1 MNYTDLQY
9 EINGFQYRT
18 YLDIE
23 EDNQK
28 IFHYCY
34 KDGKEVT
41 MPREFKNM
49 GPYSY
54 ITPDEFRN
62 FMLEAFVQS

>member
-1 MNYTDLQY
+1 
-9 EINGFQYRT
+9 
-18 YLDIE
+18 LDIE

-34 KDGKEVT
+34 KDGKEVK
-41 MPREFKNM
+41 MPREFHNM
-49 GPYSY
+49 SPYSY